1 MYYSWVS
8 FLSLVHLSFFF
19 EKKFLNDVNKN
30 SMVAYSRTSCEK
42 EILMIMSHVMA
53 MAIKAR
59 FRPCI
64 SISLKRW
71 LSLSCSKFLEIYG
84 GYHKQYKNEPYL

>member
-1 MYYSWVS
+1 MCIFTYKYVFFLGY
-8 FLSLVHLSFFF
+8 FLSLVHLSLFS
-19 EKKFLNDVNKN
+19 KKNFLNDVNKN

-53 MAIKAR
+53 MLTIKAG

-64 SISLKRW
+64 SISFKRW
-71 LSLSCSKFLEIYG
+71 LSFNCSEFMEIY
-84 GYHKQYKNEPYL
+84 

>member
-1 MYYSWVS
+1 
-8 FLSLVHLSFFF
+8 
-19 EKKFLNDVNKN
+19 
-30 SMVAYSRTSCEK
+30 MVAYSRTSCEK
-42 EILMIMSHVMA
+42 DILMIMSHVMA
-53 MAIKAR
+53 MLTIKAG

-71 LSLSCSKFLEIYG
+71 LSLSCSDFLEIYE